1 MASRRSG
8 PPQHPRA
15 RRKAHRILARIG
27 ATAFSVGML
36 TAISL
41 PASAATTRSA
51 APNSPAVAT
60 TTTARNTPNT
70 PDAYRWVFINYFET
84 SVACNNTA
92 QLYEENYIP
101 ARCELTQEY
110 DLVVWGLCVQLKVS

>member
-1 MASRRSG
+1 MTSRRSS
-8 PPQHPRA
+8 PSQHPRA
-15 RRKAHRILARIG
+15 RRKAPRILARIG
-27 ATAFSVGML
+27 AAAFSVGML

-51 APNSPAVAT
+51 TLDSPAVAT
-60 TTTARNTPNT
+60 TTTARDTPNT

-110 DLVVWGLCVQLKVS
+110 DLVVWGLWVQLKVS

>member
-1 MASRRSG
+1 MTSRKSR
-8 PPQHPRA
+8 PPQHPPT
-15 RRKAHRILARIG
+15 RRKPRRILARIG
-27 ATAFSVGML
+27 AAAFSVGML

-51 APNSPAVAT
+51 APDSPAVAT
-60 TTTARNTPNT
+60 TTAARNTPNT
-70 PDAYRWVFINYFET
+70 PDTYRWVFINYFET

-110 DLVVWGLCVQLKVS
+110 DLVVWGLWVQLKVS